1 ANGGGAQQ
9 RQVQVATASQAQPRT
24 TNNSALPGVKRRDLF
39 GTIFGSSDDKANE
52 AAEVRVASVAG
63 YALISR
69 NGLIRQHEGVRV
81 SCFKP
86 SLLRVLKQVERK
98 FGKKVIVTSGYRSPK
113 NNRRAGGA
121 RNSRHTYC
129 DAADIQVAGVSK
141 WTLAKYLRT
150 LPTRGGV
157 GTYCHTK
164 SVHIDTYKK
173 RDWNWACRKR
183 KRRRG

>member
-1 ANGGGAQQ
+1 SP
-9 RQVQVATASQAQPRT
+9 AS
-24 TNNSALPGVKRRDLF
+24 
-39 GTIFGSSDDKANE
+39 
-52 AAEVRVASVAG
+52 
-63 YALISR
+63 
-69 NGLIRQHEGVRV
+69 
-81 SCFKP
+81 
-86 SLLRVLKQVERK
+86 
-98 FGKKVIVTSGYRSPK
+98 
-113 NNRRAGGA
+113 NRRAGGA
-121 RNSRHTYC
+121 RNSRHTFC

-150 LPTRGGV
+150 IPGRGGV